1 MGMQMDAGKVFTS
14 FSDSCPLF
22 LRLEQNSER
31 DLSSFLTQNSKESES
46 LDEEKLV
53 CHPASEEAVILQT
66 LEAPSARCVASLLR
80 EGAEAPGSML

>member
-1 MGMQMDAGKVFTS
+1 MLGR
-14 FSDSCPLF
+14 FSLPSPTRPLF

-31 DLSSFLTQNSKESES
+31 DLSSFLTQNAKESES

-66 LEAPSARCVASLLR
+66 LEAPSARCIASLLR
-80 EGAEAPGSML
+80 EGAEARGSML